1 VNVVTLLTVPVM
13 RTWIIG
19 SSVDCN
25 LVVPKP
31 TVSGR
36 HCRLTEVADGYLLE
50 DLGSSSGT
58 YVNKKRIASATRVS
72 DRDVIT
78 LGTTVPMPWPAAGAS
93 PGARV
98 IRIGRDADNDIVLDD
113 PRVSGHHARIIISG
127 SQTLIQD
134 LGSSNGT
141 FVNSADREASLAT
154 PVTASDVV
162 FLGSLKVP
170 AARLLPAMPA
180 PVQENRSRPSSSKP
194 KSTGVPPAKD
204 TASAPSLFNRW
215 TIALLAQSPIIAI
228 LIVLVFGRHAAMAKL
243 VPSGLSLVQG
253 IASTTFALSLAAI
266 WLGGS
271 LAVWSAAAGRSA
283 VRREGSIKAVLR
295 ACIRLLVLVALCIV
309 QCAILLAIVHWA
321 CGLRGPWLAMLGV
334 LVLASAIAL
343 SFGLAVTGLIRYSP
357 AAVGVLLLSFLPMIA
372 LGGCFWPL
380 PKFNQAVRMT
390 ASVMPSR
397 WAFEGLLLLEPPQ
410 DALPNTSAASEPA
423 RERDLAEDYVPA
435 DSDRMGPE
443 ADRTALASMLIGL
456 TSLVALIS
464 TRSKFVS
471 GAASKAA
478 G

>member
-1 VNVVTLLTVPVM
+1 M

-19 SSVDCN
+19 SSGDCN

-113 PRVSGHHARIIISG
+113 PRVSGHHARIIISDT
-127 SQTLIQD
+127 QTLIQD

-154 PVTASDVV
+154 PVTASDVI

-170 AARLLPAMPA
+170 AARLLPAMPVPA
-180 PVQENRSRPSSSKP
+180 QETRPRPSSTKP
-194 KSTGVPPAKD
+194 LSTRVRPPKD
-204 TASAPSLFNRW
+204 TTSAPSLFNRW
-215 TIALLAQSPIIAI
+215 TIALLAQSPIIAV
-228 LIVLVFGRHAAMAKL
+228 LIVLIFGRHAATAIV
-243 VPSGLSLVQG
+243 VPSWLSPVQG
-253 IASTTFALSLAAI
+253 IASTTFSLSLAAI

-271 LAVWSAAAGRSA
+271 LAVWSAAAGRST
-283 VRREGSIKAVLR
+283 VRREGSIKGVLR
-295 ACIRLLVLVALCIV
+295 ACLRLMVLVALCIV

-321 CGLRGPWLAMLGV
+321 SGLRGPWLAMLGV

-343 SFGLAVTGLIRYSP
+343 VLGLTLSRLIRSP
-357 AAVGVLLLSFLPMIA
+357 SAAAAVLLLSFLPMIA

-397 WAFEGLLLLEPPQ
+397 WAFEGLLLLEPHQ
-410 DALPNTSAASEPA
+410 HALATFSQGSEPA
-423 RERDLAEDYVPA
+423 REHDLAEDYFPA

-443 ADRTALASMLIGL
+443 ADRMALASMLIGL
-456 TSLVALIS
+456 TSLAAFIS
-464 TRSKFVS
+464 ARSKFVS
-471 GAASKAA
+471 GAPSKVA